1 VALCD
6 GAGPAGLLKQAR
18 AGAAKRFAAAM
29 DSYPLLF
36 VTLDAAGGLGVALAI
51 AATTATPRPSAPS
64 TGRRTPRPRARPLPH
79 DGSRPGTR
87 SE

>member
-51 AATTATPRPSAPS
+51 AATTATPRPRTAVGAEHRQEDAAPEGQ
-64 TGRRTPRPRARPLPH
+64 TATA
-79 DGSRPGTR
+79 
-87 SE
+87 